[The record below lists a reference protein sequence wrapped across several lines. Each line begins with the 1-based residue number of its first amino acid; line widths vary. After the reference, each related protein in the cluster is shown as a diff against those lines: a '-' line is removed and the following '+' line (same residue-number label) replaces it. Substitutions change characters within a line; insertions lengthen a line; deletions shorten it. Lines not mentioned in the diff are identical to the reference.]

1 MKHNVEGRRDEEDQ
15 ADGEETGEEDQA
27 DGEETGEKVEEMRK
41 TRLTERRLVSVN
53 ISI

>member
-1 MKHNVEGRRDEEDQ
+1 MKQNVEGRRD
-15 ADGEETGEEDQA
+15 EEDQA

-41 TRLTERRLVSVN
+41 TKLTERRLVSVN